1 MLTIDRIIL
10 SMGCAK
16 KNERPRMTHRVDK
29 RFDLEKSILSLGIA
43 LFLANVFFDFV
54 YCKDKWNY
62 HMPYN
67 YEPGY
72 QFIKFKEKL
81 NNVLEIGYLTNKDL
95 SPGKNDGIYLQAQY
109 FLAPTLLKLNEA
121 NHTFNI
127 LDYSNQI
134 FVFYMIKT
142 LKADVLVDNPYA
154 QVLIRKKEP

>member
-1 MLTIDRIIL
+1 MTQRI
-10 SMGCAK
+10 A
-16 KNERPRMTHRVDK
+16 K
-29 RFDLEKSILSLGIA
+29 RFDFDKIIIILGFT
-43 LFLANVFFDFV
+43 LFLTNVFFDFV

-72 QFIKFKEKL
+72 QFVKFKERL
-81 NNVLEIGYLTNKDL
+81 TGVREIGYLTNKDF

-109 FLAPTLLKLNEA
+109 FLAPVLLKLNDA
-121 NHTFNI
+121 NHSFNI
-127 LDYSNQI
+127 LDYSSQI

-142 LKADVLVDNPYA
+142 LKADILVDNPYA